1 MQAPA
6 KHQQT
11 IAHVLGIPQHK
22 VVCHVKRIG
31 GGFGGKESRSVF
43 HNAAAAVAAY
53 RLRRPVR
60 LILDRDEDM
69 HYTGHR
75 HAFLGT
81 YKVSTH
87 KRSVFACSS
96 GGGLGIAQCAAGC

>member
-1 MQAPA
+1 M
-6 KHQQT
+6 
-11 IAHVLGIPQHK
+11 
-22 VVCHVKRIG
+22 
-31 GGFGGKESRSVF
+31 F

-53 RLRRPVR
+53 ILRRPVR

-81 YKVSTH
+81 YKVGTH
-87 KRSVFACSS
+87 SVLSLHSCWMFVRLLLSVQLSADTLQ
-96 GGGLGIAQCAAGC
+96 GLMQFLQSVYMK